1 MEKKMSNFAYKM
13 MAYIGMPIRNLFM
26 QPNKILAEVEV
37 EPGCQ
42 ALDFGCGPG
51 VFTIMLAEKIG
62 RSGLVY
68 ALDIH
73 HLALKIIEQ
82 KARKKSLTNIK
93 TILSSCSTSL
103 PDNSL
108 DIVIFFDVFHVL
120 DNQEEV
126 LMELHRVLKP
136 ETIMYFSDHHLKE
149 NHIVSTLTKNGLFK
163 LKSKGRKT
171 FSFSKVNNIQ
181 T

>member
-1 MEKKMSNFAYKM
+1 MKEKMSNFAFKM
-13 MAYIGMPIRNLFM
+13 MTYVGMPFRNLFM
-26 QPNKILAEVEV
+26 QPNKILAEVEID
-37 EPGCQ
+37 PGCHV
-42 ALDFGCGPG
+42 LEYGCGPG
-51 VFTIMLAEKIG
+51 VFTILLAEKTG
-62 RSGLVY
+62 QSGLVY

-73 HLALKIIEQ
+73 QLALKTVEQ
-82 KARKKSLTNIK
+82 RAQKKGITNIK

-108 DIVIFFDVFHVL
+108 DLVIFFDVFHVL

-136 ETIMYFSDHHLKE
+136 EAIMYFSDHHLKE
-149 NHIVSTLTKNGLFK
+149 DHILSALTKKGMFK

-171 FSFSKVNNIQ
+171 YSFSKVSNF
-181 T
+181 

>member
-1 MEKKMSNFAYKM
+1 MEEKMSGFAFKM
-13 MAYIGMPIRNLFM
+13 MTYVGMPIRNLFM
-26 QPNKILAEVEV
+26 QPNKMFAEVEI
-37 EPGCQ
+37 EPGCR
-42 ALDFGCGPG
+42 ALDYGCGPG
-51 VFTIMLAEKIG
+51 VFSIMLAEKIG
-62 RSGLVY
+62 QSGLVY

-73 HLALKIIEQ
+73 HLAVKTVEQ
-82 KARKKSLTNIK
+82 KAQKKGLTNIK

-108 DIVIFFDVFHVL
+108 DLIIFFDVFHVL

-136 ETIMYFSDHHLKE
+136 DAIMYFSNHHMKE
-149 NHIVSTLTKNGLFK
+149 NYIVSTLTNRGLFK

-171 FSFSKVNNIQ
+171 FRFSKVNTIQ
-181 T
+181 A

>member
-1 MEKKMSNFAYKM
+1 MKEKMSNFAYKM
-13 MAYIGMPIRNLFM
+13 MTYVGMPIRNLFM
-26 QPNKILAEVEV
+26 QPNKMLAEVEIG
-37 EPGCQ
+37 PGCHV
-42 ALDFGCGPG
+42 LEYGCGPG
-51 VFTIMLAEKIG
+51 VFTILLAEKTG
-62 RSGLVY
+62 QSGLVY

-73 HLALKIIEQ
+73 QLALKTIEQ
-82 KARKKSLTNIK
+82 KARKKGLTNIK

-108 DIVIFFDVFHVL
+108 DLIIFFDVFHVL

-136 ETIMYFSDHHLKE
+136 EAIMYFSDHHLKE
-149 NHIVSTLTKNGLFK
+149 NYIMSTLTKKRLFK

-171 FSFSKVNNIQ
+171 FCFSKVNNIQ
-181 T
+181 A